1 MAEKDGTI
9 RLVIV
14 EDHPLMRLGVT
25 TALASEA
32 GMAIVGEAANGADAI
47 NLCKKERPNVVVVD
61 LGLGDMSGVAVIRAV
76 KLFSPATQFVV
87 LTTYEGDEDIYQALA
102 AGALAYVIKGLPHKM
117 LVDAIRRVHSGGDY
131 LPGPVGIRLDKRACD
146 SDLSAQELRVITL
159 MSSGRNNREIGE
171 VLGITEATIKYH
183 VSEIL
188 AKLEANDRT
197 HAVVI
202 ALQRG
207 ILHL

>member
-1 MAEKDGTI
+1 MVQKNETI
-9 RLVIV
+9 RLAIV
-14 EDHPLMRLGVT
+14 EDHPLMRLGVA
-25 TALASEA
+25 TALASQS
-32 GMAIVGEAANGADAI
+32 GMTIVGEAATGAEAI
-47 NLCKKERPNVVVVD
+47 NLCKKERPNLVVLD

-102 AGALAYVIKGLPHKM
+102 AGARAYVIKGLPHKM
-117 LVDAIRRVHSGGDY
+117 LVDAIRRVHSGADY
-131 LPGPVGIRLDKRACD
+131 LPGAVGIRLDRRTCD
-146 SDLSAQELRVITL
+146 SDLSAQEVRVITL
-159 MSSGRNNREIGE
+159 MSAGRSNREIGE

>member
-1 MAEKDGTI
+1 MLSVDETI

-14 EDHPLMRLGVT
+14 EDHPLMRLGVRT
-25 TALASEA
+25 MLASHA
-32 GMAIVGEAANGADAI
+32 DMIVVGEVGTGTDAI

-61 LGLGDMSGVAVIRAV
+61 LGLPDMSGVAVIRAV
-76 KLFSPATQFVV
+76 KLFSPTTQFVV

-102 AGALAYVIKGLPHKM
+102 AGARAYVIKGLPHKM
-117 LVDAIRRVHSGGDY
+117 LVDAIRRVHSGINY
-131 LPGPVGIRLDKRACD
+131 LPEPVGVRLDNRTTD
-146 SDLSAQELRVITL
+146 SDLSAQEFKVISL
-159 MSSGRNNREIGE
+159 MSTGRSNREIGE
-171 VLGITEATIKYH
+171 ALGITEATIKYH